1 MMMVMFVFATFNVQA
16 QITSGAMLKI
26 RDIDGRRIFAVVNG
40 RTFPKVARVLT
51 IPNLQPGATRI
62 KIYVARNGKAIA
74 APNTMIYGGNLVMRS
89 SYVYRCTVDDYNGMD
104 VQEYCC
110 LDNGGGFFE
119 QDYNDQYG
127 HYDDHNHD
135 WDDNFWT
142 GNHHG
147 GNGNNGNQGVALPVP
162 MNDNTFNAFMQT
174 VRNNNFDSG
183 KEQIIKS
190 QLSNT
195 WITCA
200 QLRQLVDAMQFGSG
214 KLDVAQYGLNSVIDP
229 QNMFSL
235 YDAFTFSSAK
245 TDLAKYAD
253 QLAAD
258 PNSNYSKMLK
268 LNQQVN
274 NGGGNN
280 NWNNNNGNWN
290 NGNGNNGNWNNGNN
304 GNNNTNW
311 NNGNGNWNN
320 GNSNNNYNQNNVMN
334 DATFNAFLQT
344 LKNNSFDSGKQTI
357 LRSQLGN
364 NYFTAQQV
372 RTIVEQF
379 TFDSGKLEA
388 AKAAA
393 LRVVDRQ
400 NLFVVYDAFD
410 YDSSKRSFADFVATL
425 N

>member
-1 MMMVMFVFATFNVQA
+1 MVVFFLLAALNIQA
-16 QITSGAMLKI
+16 QMRGGAMLKI

-40 RTFPKVARVLT
+40 RTFPKVARVLS
-51 IPNLQPGATRI
+51 IPNLRPGATRI
-62 KIYVARNGKAIA
+62 KVYVARNGKAIA
-74 APNTMIYGGNLVMRS
+74 APNTMIYGGNLIIRN

-104 VQEYCC
+104 IQEFCC
-110 LDNGGGFFE
+110 LDNNGGFFE
-119 QDYNDQYG
+119 QNYDDHFG

-147 GNGNNGNQGVALPVP
+147 GNGFNGNQGAVLPVP
-162 MNDNTFNAFMQT
+162 MNSNTFNAFMQT

-190 QLSNT
+190 QLSNS
-195 WITCA
+195 WITCQ
-200 QLRQLVDAMQFGSG
+200 QLRQLVDVMQFGSG
-214 KLDVAQYGLNSVIDP
+214 KLDVAQFGLNSLIDP
-229 QNMFSL
+229 QNMFTL
-235 YDAFTFSSAK
+235 YDAFTFASAK

-268 LNQQVN
+268 LNQQIN

-280 NWNNNNGNWN
+280 NWNNNNNNSNWN
-290 NGNGNNGNWNNGNN
+290 NGNGNNGNWNNSSN
-304 GNNNTNW
+304 GNW
-311 NNGNGNWNN
+311 NNGNGNNN
-320 GNSNNNYNQNNVMN
+320 GNWNQNNVMN

-400 NLFVVYDAFD
+400 NLFIVYDAFD